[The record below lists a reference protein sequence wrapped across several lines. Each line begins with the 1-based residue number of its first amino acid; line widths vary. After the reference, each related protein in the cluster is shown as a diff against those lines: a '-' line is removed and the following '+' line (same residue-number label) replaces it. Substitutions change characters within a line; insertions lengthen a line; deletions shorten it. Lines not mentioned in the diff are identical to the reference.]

1 MSRVG
6 KNPIPVPGSVQL
18 SLKGALIEGK
28 SVHGSFSLVLPE
40 GVSANCS
47 GASLELS
54 ISSPQD
60 TRLRALWGTMR
71 SLVAGYILG
80 LDKPFSSKIDLV
92 GVGYKASV
100 QGKNL
105 VLSLGYSHDVVFPI
119 PEATKIVCEKPTT
132 IVVSGTNK
140 QQVGQVVRQL
150 QNYRPPEPYKG
161 KGLIREGQ
169 YVLRKEGKKK

>member
-6 KNPIPVPGSVQL
+6 KNPIPVPSNVQL
-18 SLKGALIEGK
+18 TLKGALIEGK
-28 SVHGSFSLVLPE
+28 SAHGSFSLTLPD
-40 GVSANCS
+40 GVSASCA

-54 ISSPQD
+54 IDSPQD
-60 TRLRALWGTMR
+60 ARLRALWGTMR
-71 SLVAGYILG
+71 SLTAGYISG
-80 LDKPFSSKIDLV
+80 LEKPFSCKIDLV

-119 PEATKIVCEKPTT
+119 PEGIKISCEKPTV

-140 QQVGQVVRQL
+140 QQVGQIVRQL

-169 YVLRKEGKKK
+169 HVLRKEGKKK